1 MKCSICDDLIEVE
14 LSGWA
19 EGANAYPVT
28 NGRCCHMCDAQIV
41 IPTRIAREYSLR
53 RGEIIIEPNGRIIR
67 PS

>member
-1 MKCSICDDLIEVE
+1 MRCSICDDQIEVE

-41 IPTRIAREYSLR
+41 TPTRINNI
-53 RGEIIIEPNGRIIR
+53 RGELIIEPLQ
-67 PS
+67 SK